1 MILDGDALSLL
12 ENLANRAG
20 VSPSERLDEIIKDE
34 YYRIT
39 RVVPQESSI
48 DPYWHDNRNVESFD
62 FCGNTIYRAY
72 NMISRHHMDNLLD
85 DIDDEFRVSKNKWD
99 RSVEATNE
107 LPHRKLRH
115 YTSWYV
121 FFSMVKKHLHNYAEI
136 TNNPNIKNYQV
147 QSYWAKRMKGTNSED
162 YRNELDITYRN
173 SHSHDNFDLG
183 MIYYLNN
190 PSRMYGTLIEN
201 EDREIILPGDENSL
215 LIHHSHINHQP
226 VMPPK
231 VIANKYYRC
240 VIVVVFMDPSK
251 K

>member
-99 RSVEATNE
+99 RSV
-107 LPHRKLRH
+107 
-115 YTSWYV
+115 
-121 FFSMVKKHLHNYAEI
+121 
-136 TNNPNIKNYQV
+136 
-147 QSYWAKRMKGTNSED
+147 
-162 YRNELDITYRN
+162 
-173 SHSHDNFDLG
+173 
-183 MIYYLNN
+183 
-190 PSRMYGTLIEN
+190 
-201 EDREIILPGDENSL
+201 
-215 LIHHSHINHQP
+215 
-226 VMPPK
+226 
-231 VIANKYYRC
+231 
-240 VIVVVFMDPSK
+240 
-251 K
+251 